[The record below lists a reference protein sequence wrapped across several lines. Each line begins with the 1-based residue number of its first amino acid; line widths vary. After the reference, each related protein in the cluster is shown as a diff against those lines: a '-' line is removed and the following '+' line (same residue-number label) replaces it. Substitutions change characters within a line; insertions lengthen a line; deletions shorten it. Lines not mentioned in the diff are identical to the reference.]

1 MAAKTEMIR
10 ARVTPE
16 LKREADAPVS
26 RGLGLSA
33 TDAIT
38 VFYRQAVLRQGLPFE
53 VRIPNAET
61 RRAIAETKSGE
72 GLVDCPGGVDELMAG
87 LE

>member
-16 LKREADAPVS
+16 LKREADALFE
-26 RGLGLSA
+26 RLGLSA

-38 VFYRQAVLRQGLPFE
+38 VFYRQAVLRQRLPFE

-72 GLVDCPGGVDELMAG
+72 GLVDCPSGVDELMAG